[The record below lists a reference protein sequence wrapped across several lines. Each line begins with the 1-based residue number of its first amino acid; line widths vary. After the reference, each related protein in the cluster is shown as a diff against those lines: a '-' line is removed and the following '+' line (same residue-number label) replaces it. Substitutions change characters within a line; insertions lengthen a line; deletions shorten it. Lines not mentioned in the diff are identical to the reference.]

1 MRIPLLGGHSK
12 RKSTNQDSQTL
23 VNLFLEVDA
32 AEKETKLAAYLAP
45 GKVAFSVV
53 GSGPIHGLAR
63 LSNTKGEFVIA
74 VSGAEV
80 FAIRANG
87 TSVSM
92 GSITPPSATSVV
104 MASNQNVCVICSG
117 AGGWYTDGVT
127 MAHITAD
134 AFYGAT
140 SIAFLDNFICLAKP
154 DSQQFY
160 ISNLY
165 DASAYD
171 ALDIALVESNVDKL
185 VAVVADHQELWL
197 FGSESTEVWYNSGAA
212 DFPFARREG
221 ALLEVGCAATHSAVK
236 ADNSIF
242 WLGQTPHGKGVV
254 YRADQYSP
262 RIVSNRGVEYAIS
275 QLSRTDDAR
284 AHAYQH
290 SGHTF
295 YVLTFPTDGVTF
307 VYDAAIQDPEVAWS
321 VRSTYGKGRDRGNA
335 YAFFAGYH
343 LVGDF
348 ESGTVWRLDHD
359 TYTDGGLPIVWE
371 RTTAH
376 IIKDMKRIFF
386 KDIRINIERGV
397 GLEDGTDPL
406 MYLDWSDDGGHTW
419 SNKKQASM
427 GVIGKYLPMVT
438 FSRLGSSRDRVFR
451 LSGSAPV
458 KTVLI
463 GAYLDAKEGGYI

>member
-12 RKSTNQDSQTL
+12 RGSVNQDSQTL
-23 VNLFLEVDA
+23 VNMFLEFDA
-32 AEKETKLAAYLAP
+32 AEKEANIAAYLVP
-45 GKVAFSVV
+45 GKVEWATV

-63 LSNTKGEFVIA
+63 LSNAQGRFVIA
-74 VSGAEV
+74 VSGQDV
-80 FAIRANG
+80 YAIREDG
-87 TSVSM
+87 TSALV
-92 GSITPPSATSVV
+92 GTILFPTPESVV
-104 MASNQNVCVICSG
+104 MVSNQNVCVICSG
-117 AGGWYTDGVT
+117 SGGWYTNGVT
-127 MAHITAD
+127 LEPITDD
-134 AFYGAT
+134 AFYGAS
-140 SIAFLDNFICLAKP
+140 SITFLDNFICLVKP
-154 DSQQFY
+154 DSQMFY

-165 DASAYD
+165 DATSYD
-171 ALDIALVESNVDKL
+171 GLDVAMAESNVDKL

-197 FGSESTEVWYNSGAA
+197 FGEHSTEVWYNSGAA

-221 ALLEVGCAATHSAVK
+221 AVLEVGCAAPQSAAK

-242 WLGQTPHGKGVV
+242 WLGQSPQGKGVV

-262 RIVSNRGVEYAIS
+262 FIISNRGVEYAIS
-275 QLSRTDDAR
+275 QLTRTDDAR
-284 AHAYQH
+284 AYAYQQ

-307 VYDAAIQDPEVAWS
+307 VYDASVKDTEMAWS

-335 YAFFAGYH
+335 YVFSDGEH
-343 LVGDF
+343 LLGDF
-348 ESGTVWRLDHD
+348 ESGVIWALDHD
-359 TYTDGGLPIVWE
+359 TYTDGGLPIAWE
-371 RTTAH
+371 RTTTH

-386 KDIRINIERGV
+386 NDIRINMERGV

-463 GAYLDAKEGGYI
+463 GAYLDAKVGNYV